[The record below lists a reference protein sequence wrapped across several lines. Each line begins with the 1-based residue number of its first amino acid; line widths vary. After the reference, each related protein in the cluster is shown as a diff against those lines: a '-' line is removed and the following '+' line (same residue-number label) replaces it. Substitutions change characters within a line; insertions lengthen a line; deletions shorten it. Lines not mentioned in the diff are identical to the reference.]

1 MALLLIAHRAGNNL
15 KLLSE
20 AFAAGVD
27 YAEADVWLYR
37 KRLEVR
43 HDKTAGPI
51 PLLWERWSLRPGW
64 ERRLVLAEVVRAAS
78 GRGKLYLDLKGR
90 GKALPATLTAE
101 LTRMGLSAVAFRSP
115 PWGYLDELKPEFPEA
130 VLFYTVSSLER
141 LEEFRPRLAKR
152 EISAV
157 AIKSSI
163 VRKDVI
169 RELRDAGV
177 EDITTW
183 GVETREEAQAVFASG
198 VNGVTSKNLEM
209 LTELR
214 KAGLR

>member
-1 MALLLIAHRAGNNL
+1 MALLLIAHR
-15 KLLSE
+15 
-20 AFAAGVD
+20 AGVD

-64 ERRLVLAEVVRAAS
+64 ERRLVLSEVIRAAS
-78 GRGKLYLDLKGR
+78 GLGTLYLDLKGQEP
-90 GKALPATLTAE
+90 ALPAKVTYE
-101 LTRMGLSAVAFRSP
+101 LKLIGLDDVAFSSP
-115 PWGYLDELKPEFPEA
+115 VWWYLDELKPEFPEA

-141 LEEFRPRLAKR
+141 LEEFRPRLARR

-163 VRKDVI
+163 VSKDVI
-169 RELRDAGV
+169 GELREAGV

-183 GVETREEAQAVFASG
+183 GVETREDAEAVFACG
-198 VNGVTSKNLEM
+198 VNGVTSKNLE
-209 LTELR
+209 LLVELR
-214 KAGLR
+214 REGGP